1 MERGVRFIQLYS
13 GGSADNDNG
22 MWDAHEDM
30 RREQL
35 PMCQQVDKPIAGL
48 LKDLKRRGMLD
59 DTLVV
64 FVTEFGRSPNID
76 LPEPINPADLKTRSG
91 RSHHIFGFSGW
102 MAGGG
107 IKRGVVHGKTD
118 ELGFHAVE
126 NRHYI
131 TDLHAT
137 VLHQLG
143 LDPSQLE
150 IPGRRRL
157 AMEIGKPILDIIA

>member
-1 MERGVRFIQLYS
+1 MARYNRYGRYL
-13 GGSADNDNG
+13 ALL
-22 MWDAHEDM
+22 
-30 RREQL
+30 RRQEQL
-35 PMCQQVDKPIAGL
+35 PMCQQIDKPIAGL
-48 LKDLKRRGMLD
+48 LKDLKRRGLLD
-59 DTLVV
+59 ETLVV
-64 FVTEFGRSPNID
+64 FVTGFGRSPNVD
-76 LPEPINPADLKTRSG
+76 LPEPATPMDLKNRSG

-107 IKRGVVHGKTD
+107 IKGGIVHGRTD

-126 NRHYI
+126 KRQYI

-143 LDPSQLE
+143 LEASRLE

-157 AMEIGKPILDIIA
+157 AMKIGKPILDIIV